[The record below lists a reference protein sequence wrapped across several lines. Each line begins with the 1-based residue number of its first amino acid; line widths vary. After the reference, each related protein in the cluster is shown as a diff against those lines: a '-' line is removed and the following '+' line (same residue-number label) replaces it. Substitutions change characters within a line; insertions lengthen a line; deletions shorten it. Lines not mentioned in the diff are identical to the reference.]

1 MIYRDISCHIKLYR
15 ALLFHLASWRWG
27 TRLAKLDFIV
37 LAHYIHVC
45 LYYSVL
51 AIQGISSCTCAV
63 SLLFKESVCTVL
75 TIQGIS
81 LVCMY
86 SVLTI
91 QGISLCTYIMSL
103 LFKES
108 VWCAC
113 TVSLLFKESVWCAC
127 TVSLLFKESVCV
139 HI

>member
-15 ALLFHLASWRWG
+15 ALLFHLASWRRG

-45 LYYSVL
+45 
-51 AIQGISSCTCAV
+51 TTV
-63 SLLFKESVCTVL
+63 SLLFKESVHVHVQRPYYSRNQFVQSLLFKESVWCACRVL

-91 QGISLCTYIMSL
+91 QGISVYTYIMSL

-113 TVSLLFKESVWCAC
+113 RESLLFKESA
-127 TVSLLFKESVCV
+127 CV
-139 HI
+139 HL